1 MTAQRF
7 RGALIRGAVVAALW
21 GVASAVLT
29 RVLMRAVVL
38 ITQGTPDFSWVG
50 TVGIAIVYVAALL
63 PGAVALAYSDGRWP
77 YLPFGGGIAFLA
89 FEAVAIGAQETAH
102 ATGMS
107 VWRWAG
113 LVVVL
118 IAMISVYAAQITLVH
133 RGARAA
139 VRLTTA
145 SHPST

>member
-1 MTAQRF
+1 VQRF
-7 RGALIRGAVVAALW
+7 RQALIRGAVAAVLW

-38 ITQGTPDFSWVG
+38 ITRGTPDFSWVG
-50 TVGIAIVYVAALL
+50 TVGIAIVYIAALL

-77 YLPFGGGIAFLA
+77 YLLFGGGIAFLG

-102 ATGMS
+102 ATGLS

-118 IAMISVYAAQITLVH
+118 ISMISVYAAQIALVH
-133 RGARAA
+133 RGARAG

-145 SHPST
+145 TQSST